1 MIAPAREP
9 ETTTSVLLVDDDDLF
24 VDAAADILRSRGY
37 EVATAHSLRDAEM
50 HLRSR
55 FDWLVIDY
63 QLPDG
68 SGLSLV
74 PKVDREC
81 TRVVLVSANPRLE
94 TAIEALR
101 LGVCDYLP
109 KPLDFD
115 FLVDA
120 FRPERR
126 PPSSPPPGEELV
138 PSLRERA
145 TLLAAL
151 ARSRCPVLVTGETGT
166 GKGHLARTIHD
177 MGGEAAPF
185 VTINCAAIPAALVEA
200 ELFGVER
207 GAYTGAERR
216 PGLLEVAHQGTLF
229 LDELGEL
236 GPALQAKLLT
246 FLDDGVVRRVGG
258 TQSKQVNVRVIAA
271 TSKDLD
277 VAREA
282 GELRADLL
290 HRLDVARVELTPLRH
305 RREDIRALTELFM
318 LRLAARDGR
327 RYALAGGEMDRM
339 LRHEWPGNA
348 REVHNTLE
356 RSTLV
361 HPPQALAPSHCLRMS
376 PFGLSL
382 PSSHRAARAPVQDR
396 DVSLARMEREH
407 ILHVLELCN
416 GNRGKAASLLGIG
429 VSTLRRKLV
438 SWNE

>member
-1 MIAPAREP
+1 MIAPEQATQR
-9 ETTTSVLLVDDDDLF
+9 TSVLLVDDDDLF

-37 EVATAHSLRDAEM
+37 QVQTAHSLRDAEAC
-50 HLRSR
+50 LRGP
-55 FDWLVIDY
+55 FDWLVVDY

-74 PKVDREC
+74 PKVDRER

-115 FLVDA
+115 FLVDT
-120 FRPERR
+120 FRPDRR
-126 PPSSPPPGEELV
+126 QPPAPASEELL
-138 PSLRERA
+138 PSLRQRA
-145 TLLAAL
+145 TLLTAL
-151 ARSRCPVLVTGETGT
+151 ARSRCPLLVTGETGT

-177 MGGEAAPF
+177 LGGASLPF
-185 VTINCAAIPAALVEA
+185 VTINCAAIPAALMEA

-207 GAYTGAERR
+207 GAFTGAERR
-216 PGLLEVAHQGTLF
+216 PGLLEIAHGGTLL

-236 GPALQAKLLT
+236 PPALQAKLLT
-246 FLDDGVVRRVGG
+246 FLDDGMVRRVGA
-258 TQSKQVNVRVIAA
+258 TQSKRAVVRIIAA
-271 TSKDLD
+271 TSKDLEA
-277 VAREA
+277 ARLA

-290 HRLDVARVELTPLRH
+290 HRLDVARIELPPLRQ
-305 RREDIRALTELFM
+305 RLDDLQPLTSLF
-318 LRLAARDGR
+318 LARLAARDGR
-327 RYALAGGEMDRM
+327 RYALAEGEMARLMRYD
-339 LRHEWPGNA
+339 WPGNA

-361 HPPQALAPSHCLRMS
+361 CPPGALAPSSCLRTVTT
-376 PFGLSL
+376 PAVTTAGRAPAGVVREGDLSL
-382 PSSHRAARAPVQDR
+382 ERV
-396 DVSLARMEREH
+396 EREH
-407 ILHVLELCN
+407 IVHVLQLCN
-416 GNRGKAASLLGIG
+416 GNRGRAASVLGIG